1 MSPLDKGLG
10 AAVVCAHG
18 SRAELIGKKMAD
30 EIVLGRFKPGERL
43 DETLLAGLFKV
54 SRTPVREALKQLA
67 TQGLVVCRPN
77 RGAFVAEM
85 SPEQLDHM
93 FETIGELEAAC
104 ARSASLRMNAD
115 VQQQLLALH
124 TQSFLAMQA
133 DDFEHYDQLNQD
145 FHGLIIQNCG
155 NPTLI
160 EITLGL
166 HHRVLPFRRS
176 QFRHVERMK
185 ASFEEHALIIAALL
199 TRDADSA
206 HRETRAHLLSARSA
220 TARMTQRGATA
231 SLMAGS
237 RLAPIEHLDNNSPM
251 KAFT

>member
-1 MSPLDKGLG
+1 MSPPDQGMSS
-10 AAVVCAHG
+10 AVICAHG
-18 SRAELIGKKMAD
+18 SRAELICKKIAD

-43 DETLLAGLFKV
+43 DETLLAGLYKV

-85 SPEQLDHM
+85 TPEQLDHM
-93 FETIGELEAAC
+93 FEAIGELEAAC
-104 ARSASLRMNAD
+104 ARSASARMNAD

-124 TQSFLAMQA
+124 AHSCLAMQA
-133 DDFEHYDQLNQD
+133 DDFEHYDQLNQN
-145 FHGLIIQNCG
+145 FHDLIIQNCG

-160 EITLGL
+160 QMTQGL
-166 HHRVLPFRRS
+166 RHRVSPFRRS

-185 ASFEEHALIIAALL
+185 ASFNEHALIIEALL

-206 HRETRAHLLSARSA
+206 HLETRAHLLSARSA
-220 TARMTQRGATA
+220 TARMAQRGAA
-231 SLMAGS
+231 AGLVADS
-237 RLAPIEHLDNNSPM
+237 RLAPNQPTENNTPM
-251 KAFT
+251 KAYP